1 MLTQQA
7 NPCWME
13 AALPCC
19 WETAGGWDQEE
30 LRCCNKKMET
40 SSSFTPT
47 TELRARPICRSQR
60 LAGSM
65 AGPGLPWKAEIP
77 RTNSMVISRWAG
89 PGNSRRQPTVCGEV
103 AMLSGLAGFIGP
115 CLVFLV
121 LCLLPAAIGQTQSRS
136 AEQAMT
142 QGKTATESAQ
152 KTSSGASGT
161 YPELVDITAST
172 GIKFEHLSSPDQKF
186 IVESMSGGVALIDYD
201 RDGWPDIYFT
211 NAQSVDMALH
221 GKKARSALYHNNRD
235 GTFTDVTDKAGV
247 GYPCWA
253 MGAAVGDY
261 NNDGWPDLLV
271 TCFGGV
277 VLYRNNGDGTFTD
290 VTKSAGL
297 SGDSQWATGAAFG
310 DYDGDGWADL
320 FVAHYVDFHL
330 DHMAAFGSSDTCR
343 YMGID
348 VQCGPRGLKG
358 APDSLY
364 HNNRD
369 GTFTDVSEK
378 AGVGDPEHRY
388 GLTAIWSDFD
398 NDGKLDLFVTNDG
411 QPNYL
416 YRGNGTGRFVDEGFS
431 SGVALNE
438 NGAAQA
444 NMGVALGDY
453 LHTGRM
459 SVLIS
464 HFDNEYAAFY
474 RNDGHI
480 DFTDISNASGIAKG
494 TRGYVGW
501 GDAFVDFDND
511 GWEDF
516 FLVNGH
522 VYPQVDSV
530 HSNVKYAEPKLLF
543 VNQRNGT
550 FKDLSKLAGAAIQ
563 IPQVSRG
570 LAVGDLFNDGKLEA
584 VVENLVGRP
593 MILRP
598 EGGPRNHWI
607 SFQLEGVKSNRLA
620 LNARVRATAGD
631 LVQLSEVISGGSYLS
646 QNDLRLHFGLGE
658 HDRVDKAEVLWPDG
672 KVETLTN
679 LTADRFYS
687 VREGAGVVS
696 SKPPQPESAK

>member
-1 MLTQQA
+1 M
-7 NPCWME
+7 
-13 AALPCC
+13 
-19 WETAGGWDQEE
+19 
-30 LRCCNKKMET
+30 R
-40 SSSFTPT
+40 
-47 TELRARPICRSQR
+47 
-60 LAGSM
+60 
-65 AGPGLPWKAEIP
+65 
-77 RTNSMVISRWAG
+77 
-89 PGNSRRQPTVCGEV
+89 NSRRQRIAAGEV
-103 AMLSGLAGFIGP
+103 ATPNLLGEIVNVCAAL
-115 CLVFLV
+115 LV
-121 LCLLPAAIGQTQSRS
+121 LWLIPAGMGQTQSSYAQQAVTQPGSAKES
-136 AEQAMT
+136 AEKA
-142 QGKTATESAQ
+142 A
-152 KTSSGASGT
+152 SGAGGS

-172 GIKFEHLSSPDQKF
+172 GIQFEHLSSPEQKF

-221 GKKARSALYHNNRD
+221 GRKARSALYHNNRD

-253 MGAAVGDY
+253 MGASVGDY

-277 VLYRNNGDGTFTD
+277 VLYRNNKDGTFTD

-330 DHMAAFGSSDTCR
+330 NDMAAFGSSETCK

-358 APDSLY
+358 SPDNLY

-369 GTFTDVSEK
+369 GTFTDVSER
-378 AGVGDPEHRY
+378 AGVGDGEHRY

-398 NDGKLDLFVTNDG
+398 NDGKLDLLVTNDG
-411 QPNYL
+411 QPSYL
-416 YRGNGTGRFVDEGFS
+416 YRGNGAGKFEDVGFS

-444 NMGVALGDY
+444 NMGVALGDV

-459 SVLIS
+459 SLLIS
-464 HFDNEYAAFY
+464 HFDNEFAAFY
-474 RNDGHI
+474 RNDG
-480 DFTDISNASGIAKG
+480 DMNFKDISTASGIAKG
-494 TRGYVGW
+494 TRGHVGW

-530 HSNVKYAEPKLLF
+530 PSNVKYSEPKLLF
-543 VNQRNGT
+543 LNQRDGK
-550 FKDLSKLAGAAIQ
+550 FKDISELAGSAIQ

-570 LAVGDLFNDGKLEA
+570 MAVGDLFNDGKLEA

-646 QNDLRLHFGLGE
+646 QNDLRIHFGLGGHE
-658 HDRVDKAEVLWPDG
+658 QVDKATVFWPDG
-672 KVETLTN
+672 RVETLTN
-679 LTADRFYS
+679 LMADRFYS

-696 SKPPQPESAK
+696 SKPPEADSAKRP